1 MRCRSHQRLEVRT
14 HMYFMTSFSVF
25 YVYFGYTC
33 TFDVQRGVSISFIAY
48 ASSPSASARPFVKYE
63 RGWKKKGIRTVSL
76 LDILNSEAKSITIE
90 TKGGAVRFSN
100 VQRNVGGAVYR
111 GHGFLCVIGGEGYEK
126 GW

>member
-1 MRCRSHQRLEVRT
+1 
-14 HMYFMTSFSVF
+14 MYFMTSFSVF

-33 TFDVQRGVSISFIAY
+33 TFDTQRGVSMSFIAY
-48 ASSPSASARPFVKYE
+48 ASSPSASSGRCDQYE
-63 RGWKKKGIRTVSL
+63 MNWRMKESRTVPL